1 MVFKEVIH
9 VSHDGGIPSNLGPEY
24 DQAKIKG
31 LFFYAK
37 KGENYGKT
45 RIAISVWKSKRRK

>member
-24 DQAKIKG
+24 DQSKIKG
-31 LFFYAK
+31 LFFYAQK
-37 KGENYGKT
+37 NNKEEINWQ
-45 RIAISVWKSKRRK
+45 I